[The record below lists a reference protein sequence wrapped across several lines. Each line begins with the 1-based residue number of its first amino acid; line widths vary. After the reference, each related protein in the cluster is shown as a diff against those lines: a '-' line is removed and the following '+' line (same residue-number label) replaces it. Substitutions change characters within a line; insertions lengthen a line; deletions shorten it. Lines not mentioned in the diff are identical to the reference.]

1 MRLSKALWIAV
12 LTASAMA
19 AEEVVVDFE
28 NATVFLAEKKANRV
42 PSYEEKGVIFTPAHD
57 PKQTRGKALLMFF
70 PNLSNGHKGIGSA
83 MATESIPV
91 RATFPGPVS
100 AVEVKFWGS
109 TGVPALLEA
118 FDTAGKVVDQAS
130 LDAAPARKAPGDPTP
145 VFTLKVSGPRIAYVQ
160 FSGPREGEYLVA
172 DEIRFAP
179 VSEGATK

>member
-1 MRLSKALWIAV
+1 MAV
-12 LTASAMA
+12 LTSNALA
-19 AEEVVVDFE
+19 AGEVVVDFE

-70 PNLSNGHKGIGSA
+70 QNLSNGHKGIASA
-83 MATESIPV
+83 MATESMPV

-109 TGVPALLEA
+109 TGVPVRLEA
-118 FDTAGKVVDQAS
+118 FDTSGKIVDQAS
-130 LDAAPARKAPGDPTP
+130 LGAAPARKAPGDPAP
-145 VFTLKVSGPRIAYVQ
+145 VVTLKVSGPRIAYVQ
-160 FSGPREGEYLVA
+160 FSGPREGEYLAA

-179 VSEGATK
+179 ASESATK